1 MSEAQEFKYIGQ
13 RTIRPDGFD
22 KVTGRAAY
30 GADLTLPGMI
40 WGKTLRSPHAH
51 AKIISIDTSK
61 AEAHPDVMSV
71 ATFEDFVTLQSESVA
86 GTEGASGVLDVARNC
101 LADDKVLYHGHA
113 IAAIAARTERAA
125 KDALDLIDV
134 EYELL
139 PSVMDVEDAMKEDSP
154 VLHDDMFTAGYDEK
168 PSKASNIATR
178 VEMKM
183 GDVDAGFAEA
193 DIIVEREFRTP
204 TAHQGYIEPHACT
217 VTYDENGQS
226 MVWCCTQGHF
236 DVRTLTAKVLGM
248 ELGKLKVI
256 ASEIGGGFG
265 GKTVIYQEPVALVLS
280 KKSGR
285 PVKMVMDRDEVFIAT
300 GPTSAAKLK
309 AKVGAKKTGQ
319 LLQCKAGWPT
329 RLVPLK
335 DHRWCPV

>member
-1 MSEAQEFKYIGQ
+1 
-13 RTIRPDGFD
+13 
-22 KVTGRAAY
+22 VTGRAAY

-51 AKIISIDTSK
+51 ANILSIDISR
-61 AEAHPDVMSV
+61 AEAHPDVMAV
-71 ATFEDFVTLQSESVA
+71 ATFKDFVTLQSESIA
-86 GTEGASGVLDVARNC
+86 SGEGATDVLDLAKNC

-113 IAAIAARTERAA
+113 IAAIAARTQSAA
-125 KDALDLIDV
+125 QNALALIDV
-134 EYELL
+134 KYELL
-139 PSVMDVEDAMKEDSP
+139 PPVMDVEAAMKEDAP
-154 VLHDDMFTAGYDEK
+154 VLHADMFTAGYEEK
-168 PSKASNIATR
+168 PSTASNIATR

-183 GDVDAGFAEA
+183 GDVAAGFADA
-193 DIIVEREFRTP
+193 DIIVERAFRTP

-217 VTYDENGQS
+217 VTYDEAGQS

-236 DVRTLTAKVLGM
+236 DVRTSIAKILGM

-265 GKTVIYQEPVALVLS
+265 GKTVVYQEPVALVLS

-309 AKVGAKKTGQ
+309 AKIGIKNDGTITAMQ
-319 LLQCKAGWPT
+319 GW
-329 RLVPLK
+329 
-335 DHRWCPV
+335 